1 MLKHFLLASAAASAL
16 FASPLAAQGRSAPTI
31 GLTPYAGYMKFGNII
46 SGPLGTGLRNAG
58 SAVYGGELSLGL
70 TRNIALV
77 GNLAYSRPGLEIGAP
92 LVGGLSVG
100 ESSVWLYDA
109 GLRLSL
115 PGAGA
120 LPIAPFI
127 QGGAGGVR
135 QKFDLGPL
143 STHST
148 SFAYNVGAGADVA
161 LSRRLGLELM
171 VKDYIGK
178 FDTREAT
185 GMNLDSKTT
194 HNWAVSGGLRLG
206 L

>member
-1 MLKHFLLASAAASAL
+1 
-16 FASPLAAQGRSAPTI
+16 
-31 GLTPYAGYMKFGNII
+31 
-46 SGPLGTGLRNAG
+46 
-58 SAVYGGELSLGL
+58 
-70 TRNIALV
+70 
-77 GNLAYSRPGLEIGAP
+77 
-92 LVGGLSVG
+92 
-100 ESSVWLYDA
+100 VWLYDA
-109 GLRLSL
+109 ALRLRL
-115 PGAGA
+115 PGTGA

-148 SFAYNVGAGADVA
+148 NFAYNIGGGADVS
-161 LSRRLGLELM
+161 LGRRVGLQLM

-178 FDTREAT
+178 FDTQEAT
-185 GMNLDSKTT
+185 GINLDSKTT